1 MNVKFIKRLVVL
13 MIILAIL
20 MMGLIVSNLQ
30 VIASSRPQE
39 IIDAT
44 AEKPRARDIGVEAGI
59 FKPGKWNAITDVKG
73 VLVGH
78 ETLWEGEVIRTGVTI
93 ILPHE
98 GNIFQDKVAAAV
110 YVANGFGKARG
121 LNQIEELGNI
131 ETPIALTDTL
141 NVPLVAD
148 GIVEYVLSLPGNE
161 AVRSLNPVV
170 GETNMGSLNDSRSR
184 PVKQEHVL
192 KAINNATSGPVEEG
206 VVGAGTGTQAFGWKG
221 GIGTSSRVLPE
232 NRGGY
237 TVGVLVQTNYGG
249 ILTINGA
256 PVGRELGSFYY
267 SKDIP
272 YDIDVDGSC
281 MIIVATDAPLSD
293 RNLKRLAK
301 RAMLGIAR
309 TGGVSSNGSG
319 DYVIAFSTTNR
330 KPYGPREISRG
341 VELLYNDA
349 MTPLFVAVQEATEE
363 AVYNAMFK
371 AVTVTGRSGRTR
383 EAIDVDKVVEI
394 LKKYNVLDLHSKIAP
409 WGPGN

>member
-1 MNVKFIKRLVVL
+1 MFKKSPIVL
-13 MIILAIL
+13 ANSSWV
-20 MMGLIVSNLQ
+20 IV
-30 VIASSRPQE
+30 SSRPQE

-44 AEKPRARDIGVEAGI
+44 AKKPRARDIGVEVGI

-78 ETLWEGEVIRTGVTI
+78 ETLWEGEDIRTGVTI
-93 ILPHE
+93 ILPHK
-98 GNIFQDKVAAAV
+98 GNIFQDKVAAAA
-110 YVANGFGKARG
+110 YVVNGFGKAIG
-121 LNQIEELGNI
+121 LTQIEELGNI
-131 ETPIALTDTL
+131 ETPIALTDTC

-148 GIVEYVLSLPGNE
+148 GVIEYVLNLPGNE
-161 AVRSLNPVV
+161 PVGSVNPVV
-170 GETNMGSLNDSRSR
+170 GDTNMVFLNDSRSR
-184 PVKQEHVL
+184 PIKQENVL
-192 KAINNATSGPVEEG
+192 RAIENASSGPVEEG

-221 GIGTSSRVLPE
+221 GIGTSSRVLPK
-232 NRGGY
+232 NGGSY

-256 PVGRELGSFYY
+256 PVGRELGSFSY
-267 SKDIP
+267 SQDIP
-272 YDIDVDGSC
+272 YDVDVEGSC
-281 MIIVATDAPLSD
+281 MIIVATDAPLCA

-301 RAMLGIAR
+301 RAMLGLAR

-330 KPYGPREISRG
+330 EPYGPREISRV

-371 AVTVTGRSGRTR
+371 AVTVTVRDERTR
-383 EAIDVDKVVEI
+383 GAIDVDKVVEI
-394 LKKYNVLDLHSKIAP
+394 LKKYNVLNLHSKIVP
-409 WGPGN
+409 WGSGK

>member
-1 MNVKFIKRLVVL
+1 MNIPKRKEEKGTKRMFKKSPIVL
-13 MIILAIL
+13 AN
-20 MMGLIVSNLQ
+20 SSR

-44 AEKPRARDIGVEAGI
+44 AKKPRARDIGVEVGI

-78 ETLWEGEVIRTGVTI
+78 ETLWEGEDIRTGVTI
-93 ILPHE
+93 ILPHK
-98 GNIFQDKVAAAV
+98 GNIFQDKVAAAA
-110 YVANGFGKARG
+110 YVVNGFGKAIG
-121 LNQIEELGNI
+121 LTQIEELGNI
-131 ETPIALTDTL
+131 ETPIALTDTC
-141 NVPLVAD
+141 NAPLVAD
-148 GIVEYVLSLPGNE
+148 GVIEYVLNLPGNE
-161 AVRSLNPVV
+161 TVGSVNPVV
-170 GETNMGSLNDSRSR
+170 GDTNMVFLNDSRSR
-184 PVKQEHVL
+184 PIKQENVL
-192 KAINNATSGPVEEG
+192 RAIENASSGPVEEG

-221 GIGTSSRVLPE
+221 GIGTSSRVLPK
-232 NRGGY
+232 NGGSY

-267 SKDIP
+267 SQDIP
-272 YDIDVDGSC
+272 YDVDVEGSC
-281 MIIVATDAPLSD
+281 MIIVATDAPLCA

-301 RAMLGIAR
+301 RAMLGLAR

-330 KPYGPREISRG
+330 EPHGPREISRG

-371 AVTVTGRSGRTR
+371 AVTVTVRDERTR

-394 LKKYNVLDLHSKIAP
+394 LKKYNVLNLHSKIVP
-409 WGPGN
+409 WGSGK

>member
-1 MNVKFIKRLVVL
+1 MFKKSPIVL
-13 MIILAIL
+13 ANSSRV
-20 MMGLIVSNLQ
+20 IV
-30 VIASSRPQE
+30 SSRPQE

-44 AEKPRARDIGVEAGI
+44 AKKPRARDIGVEVGI

-78 ETLWEGEVIRTGVTI
+78 ETLWEGEDIRTGVTI
-93 ILPHE
+93 ILPHK
-98 GNIFQDKVAAAV
+98 GNIFQDKVAAAA
-110 YVANGFGKARG
+110 YVVNGFGKAIG
-121 LNQIEELGNI
+121 LTQIEELGNI
-131 ETPIALTDTL
+131 ETPIALTDTC

-148 GIVEYVLSLPGNE
+148 GVIEYVLNLPGNE
-161 AVRSLNPVV
+161 TVGSVNPVV
-170 GETNMGSLNDSRSR
+170 GDTNMVFLNDSRSR
-184 PVKQEHVL
+184 PIKQENVL
-192 KAINNATSGPVEEG
+192 RAIENASSGPVEEG

-221 GIGTSSRVLPE
+221 GIGTSSRVLPK
-232 NRGGY
+232 NGGSY

-256 PVGRELGSFYY
+256 PVGRELGSFSY
-267 SKDIP
+267 SQDIP
-272 YDIDVDGSC
+272 YDVDVEGSC
-281 MIIVATDAPLSD
+281 MIIVATDAPLCA

-301 RAMLGIAR
+301 RAMLGLAR

-330 KPYGPREISRG
+330 ESYGPREISRV

-371 AVTVTGRSGRTR
+371 AVTVTVRDERTR

-394 LKKYNVLDLHSKIAP
+394 LKKYNVLNLHSKIVP
-409 WGPGN
+409 WGSGK

>member
-1 MNVKFIKRLVVL
+1 MFKKSPIVL
-13 MIILAIL
+13 ANSSRV
-20 MMGLIVSNLQ
+20 IV
-30 VIASSRPQE
+30 SSRPQE

-44 AEKPRARDIGVEAGI
+44 AKKPRARDIGVEVGI

-78 ETLWEGEVIRTGVTI
+78 ETLWEGEDIRTGVTI
-93 ILPHE
+93 ILPHK
-98 GNIFQDKVAAAV
+98 GNIFQDKVAAAA
-110 YVANGFGKARG
+110 YVVNGFGKAIG
-121 LNQIEELGNI
+121 LTQIEELGNI
-131 ETPIALTDTL
+131 ETPIALTDTC

-148 GIVEYVLSLPGNE
+148 GVIEYVLNLPGNE
-161 AVRSLNPVV
+161 TVGSVNPVV
-170 GETNMGSLNDSRSR
+170 GDTNMVFLNDSRSR
-184 PVKQEHVL
+184 PIKQENVL
-192 KAINNATSGPVEEG
+192 RAIENASSGPVEEG

-221 GIGTSSRVLPE
+221 GIGTSSRVLPK
-232 NRGGY
+232 NGGSY

-256 PVGRELGSFYY
+256 PVGRELGSFSY
-267 SKDIP
+267 SQDIP
-272 YDIDVDGSC
+272 YDVDVEGSC
-281 MIIVATDAPLSD
+281 MIIVATDAPLCA

-301 RAMLGIAR
+301 RAMLGLAR

-330 KPYGPREISRG
+330 EPHGPREISRG

-371 AVTVTGRSGRTR
+371 AVTVTVRDERTR

-394 LKKYNVLDLHSKIAP
+394 LKKYNVLNLHSKIVP
-409 WGPGN
+409 WGSGK